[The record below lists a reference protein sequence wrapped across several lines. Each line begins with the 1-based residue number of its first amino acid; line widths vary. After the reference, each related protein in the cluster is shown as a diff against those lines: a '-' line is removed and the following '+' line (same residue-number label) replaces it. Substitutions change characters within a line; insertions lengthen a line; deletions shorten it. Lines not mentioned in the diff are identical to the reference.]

1 MDYLAEQK
9 RIEKLL
15 RTANVTLQNFPR
27 LANGLTPDSTK
38 TLPEWQAAKAE
49 SERWMRSLQRH
60 NKFYVKELRAQ
71 REQKVK
77 SI

>member
-1 MDYLAEQK
+1 
-9 RIEKLL
+9 
-15 RTANVTLQNFPR
+15 
-27 LANGLTPDSTK
+27 
-38 TLPEWQAAKAE
+38 LPEWQAAKAE